1 MGTAAS
7 RPGPCHVRCNDE
19 RLALVGICQF
29 REFRGALA
37 SLYASAFASDPSLAD
52 DLSVGRRYSAARSA
66 AVAGCGGGADG
77 ATSSEAQREYWRR
90 QARDWLR
97 ADLAAWRG
105 RLADDGAPDRA
116 EVQQQ
121 LTRWRNEPN
130 LAGLRDRAELARLPA
145 DERQECLSL
154 WNEADG
160 LLEPS
165 RRAAGVP

>member
-1 MGTAAS
+1 
-7 RPGPCHVRCNDE
+7 
-19 RLALVGICQF
+19 
-29 REFRGALA
+29 
-37 SLYASAFASDPSLAD
+37 
-52 DLSVGRRYSAARSA
+52 
-66 AVAGCGGGADG
+66 
-77 ATSSEAQREYWRR
+77 
-90 QARDWLR
+90 
-97 ADLAAWRG
+97 
-105 RLADDGAPDRA
+105 
-116 EVQQQ
+116 VQQQ